1 MRNDILFKAK
11 AIEEGMDWLIG
22 SIVVTDIIPNSLFPI
37 SMPTDHYQIMH
48 YCADD
53 PRRAGW
59 KLFDID
65 PNTICQFTG
74 LIDKNGNKVWEGD
87 IVCFDDTPYSIYA
100 SAYTGEVVRYKGC
113 WCVKHKLYDHYVY
126 PPLFRD
132 DFADR
137 KTEVLGNKFDNP
149 ELLTQND

>member
-11 AIEEGMDWLIG
+11 AIEEGVGWLIG
-22 SIVVTDIIPNSLFPI
+22 SLVITDNNKNNPFPTVPI
-37 SMPTDHYQIMH
+37 KKRYQIMH
-48 YCADD
+48 YCAGDWNMG
-53 PRRAGW
+53 GW
-59 KLFDID
+59 ELSDID
-65 PNTICQFTG
+65 PDTICQFTG

-87 IVCFDDTPYSIYA
+87 IVRFDDSPYNTYATPYF
-100 SAYTGEVVRYKGC
+100 GKVVFHQGC
-113 WCVKHKLYDHYVY
+113 WCVKHKFDDHYAY

-149 ELLTQND
+149 ELLTQNN